1 MTRKITMTGRNA
13 TYIEHRQA
21 GSESNEKREIIINGD
36 VTVVENDSNG
46 KITPEQYIEQLKK
59 SRRSLEYIR
68 RNIDDA
74 IYNMERRLE
83 TGYEVC
89 EDTSRQNLNN
99 AFESVTTL
107 QKILASLS
115 VSTIEY

>member
-1 MTRKITMTGRNA
+1 MITMTGKNA

-21 GSESNEKREIIINGD
+21 GSDNDEKREIIINGGGN
-36 VTVVENDSNG
+36 VGG
-46 KITPEQYIEQLKK
+46 KDGGIGDISPEKYIEQLKK

-74 IYNMERRLE
+74 IYSMERRLE

-89 EDTSRQNLNN
+89 EDTSRRDLEN
-99 AFESVTTL
+99 AFENVTTL
-107 QKILASLS
+107 QKTLASLS
-115 VSTIEY
+115 ISEIKY

>member
-1 MTRKITMTGRNA
+1 MTRKITMTGKNA

-21 GSESNEKREIIINGD
+21 GSDSDEKREIIINGD
-36 VTVVENDSNG
+36 VTVVEDDSNG
-46 KITPEQYIEQLKK
+46 KITPEKYIEQLKK

-89 EDTSRQNLNN
+89 EDTSRQVTFICKTFISNN
-99 AFESVTTL
+99 QRRKSSRKCTR
-107 QKILASLS
+107 SL
-115 VSTIEY
+115 

>member
-1 MTRKITMTGRNA
+1 MTRKIIMTGKNA

-21 GSESNEKREIIINGD
+21 DSESDEKREIIINGD
-36 VTVVENDSNG
+36 VTVVENDNNG
-46 KITPEQYIEQLKK
+46 KITPEKYIEQLKK

-89 EDTSRQNLNN
+89 EDTSRQDLNN

-115 VSTIEY
+115 VSEIKY

>member
-1 MTRKITMTGRNA
+1 MTREITMTGKN
-13 TYIEHRQA
+13 TTDIEHRQA
-21 GSESNEKREIIINGD
+21 GSNNDEKREIIINGSGN
-36 VTVVENDSNG
+36 VGG
-46 KITPEQYIEQLKK
+46 KDGDISPEQYIEQLKK

-89 EDTSRQNLNN
+89 EDTSRQDLNN

-115 VSTIEY
+115 VSEIKY

>member
-13 TYIEHRQA
+13 SYIEHRQA
-21 GSESNEKREIIINGD
+21 GSDSDEKREIIINGD
-36 VTVVENDSNG
+36 VTVVEDDNNG
-46 KITPEQYIEQLKK
+46 KITPEKYIEQLKK

-68 RNIDDA
+68 RN

-89 EDTSRQNLNN
+89 EDTSRQDLNN

-115 VSTIEY
+115 VSEIKY

>member
-1 MTRKITMTGRNA
+1 MTRKITMTGKNA

-21 GSESNEKREIIINGD
+21 GSNNDEKREIIINGG
-36 VTVVENDSNG
+36 G
-46 KITPEQYIEQLKK
+46 KDDGIGDISPEKYIEQLKK

-74 IYNMERRLE
+74 IYNMERRLK

-89 EDTSRQNLNN
+89 EDTSRRDLNN
-99 AFESVTTL
+99 AFESVSTL
-107 QKILASLS
+107 QKALASLS
-115 VSTIEY
+115 ISEIKY

>member
-1 MTRKITMTGRNA
+1 MTRRITMTGKNA

-21 GSESNEKREIIINGD
+21 GSNNDEKREIIINGGGNVGGD
-36 VTVVENDSNG
+36 GDIS
-46 KITPEQYIEQLKK
+46 PEQYIEQLKK

-89 EDTSRQNLNN
+89 EDTSKRDLNN

-115 VSTIEY
+115 VSEIKY